1 MEIQWQAKIHV
12 GISMISTFPR
22 TPVGTILRQHGT
34 YMESYSAYMEIMF
47 ASVSGHMMRALSP
60 WLTDASKLLSD

>member
-1 MEIQWQAKIHV
+1 MEIQWQAKMHV

-34 YMESYSAYMEIMF
+34 YMEIYSAYMEIMF
-47 ASVSGHMMRALSP
+47 VSVSGRMMRALSP
-60 WLTDASKLLSD
+60 